1 MKKYLLMAVV
11 ALTWMAATGQ
21 RKANLT
27 NKQKE
32 EAIKAGIIREGK
44 LLYRSEMASWYG
56 STIFLSETY
65 KSREF
70 IGGYFSYTK
79 NDTSR
84 CIYYSHDE
92 QPRVIGAISFERTYS
107 PDQTITSLKEREFSP
122 LERQLYAICSRA
134 QQLLETD
141 SFFTF
146 YRNTAYNL
154 VPLISEGQRK
164 VYVFTKSRQEGTLIL
179 GNDYLLTFDSKNQ
192 LLNKK
197 RIHKAATIMRFNIGE
212 QPDTLF
218 TGGAHSH
225 VVEDGEFITPTD
237 ICTLMLHEQFN
248 NWKQHYVI
256 SKDHINVWDC
266 HTNELS
272 VFTREEWEALHGN

>member
-1 MKKYLLMAVV
+1 MKKYLLLAV
-11 ALTWMAATGQ
+11 AAITWMAAAGQ
-21 RKANLT
+21 RT
-27 NKQKE
+27 VTRTVRQKE
-32 EAIKAGIIREGK
+32 EAVKAKIIREGK

-56 STIFLSETY
+56 SEVFLSETY

-84 CIYYSHDE
+84 CIYYSQDTN
-92 QPRVIGAISFERTYS
+92 PRVIGAISFEKTYS
-107 PDQTITSLKEREFSP
+107 PDLTTANLKEREFTP
-122 LERQLYAICSRA
+122 LEKQLHAICSRA
-134 QQLLETD
+134 QEILETD

-146 YRNTAYNL
+146 YKNTAYNL

-164 VYVFTKSRQEGTLIL
+164 VYVFTKSRLQGTIIF

-192 LLNKK
+192 LLSKK
-197 RIHKAATIMRFNIGE
+197 RIHKEATIMRFNIGE

-225 VVEDGEFITPTD
+225 VGEDDEFITPTD

-256 SKDHINVWDC
+256 SKEHINVWDC

-272 VFTREEWEALHGN
+272 VFTREEWEQLHGN